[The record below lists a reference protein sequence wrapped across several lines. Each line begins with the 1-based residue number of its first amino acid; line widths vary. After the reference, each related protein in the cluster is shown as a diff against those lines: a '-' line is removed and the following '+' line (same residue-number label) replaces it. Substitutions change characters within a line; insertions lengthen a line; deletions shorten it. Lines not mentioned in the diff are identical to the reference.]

1 MIKSDRWIIRMCR
14 ERRMIEPCEDRQVKM
29 VDGKPVI
36 SYGVS
41 SYGYDIRVGRHF
53 KILDPARLR
62 ISSPLVGKEARSAGG
77 GDVVGV
83 LPPSQPSP
91 TRGGGVFIDP
101 KNFDV
106 RRFCDFEGDVCVIP
120 PHGMAIAQS
129 LEYFRIPRE
138 VLVICSGKSTYSRC
152 GVLVSIAPLEP
163 EWEGRL
169 TFSITNTTALPAKV
183 YAEEGIAQILFLES
197 DEVCQTSYADKQGKY
212 QRQTAFTPPKV

>member
-1 MIKSDRWIIRMCR
+1 MIKSDRWIIRMGQ
-14 ERRMIEPCEDRQVKM
+14 EKKMIEPFEAKQVKG

-53 KILDPARLR
+53 KVLDMS
-62 ISSPLVGKEARSAGG
+62 SSP
-77 GDVVGV
+77 GDDGRV
-83 LPPSQPSP
+83 
-91 TRGGGVFIDP
+91 IDP
-101 KNFDV
+101 KKFDAGA
-106 RRFCDFEGDVCVIP
+106 FEDFEGDVCIIP

-138 VLVICSGKSTYSRC
+138 VLVICNGKSTYARC
-152 GVLVSIAPLEP
+152 GIQVSIAPLEP

-183 YAEEGIAQILFLES
+183 YSEEGIAQILFLES

-212 QRQTAFTPPKV
+212 QRQSAFTPPKV